1 MFNYITGF
9 SVYTLAMIGIIALAF
24 VIMKK
29 CSYQVKKAKS
39 RNNFLELETSL
50 PIQPRKT
57 VHVIR
62 AGNEKFLIAADAER
76 TTFLTRLESD
86 KTQQNVV
93 QMEDYKLS
101 SQEPQQMIEYQE
113 DPAFFKGLMK
123 KL

>member
-62 AGNEKFLIAADAER
+62 AGNEKFLLAADTER
-76 TTFLTRLESD
+76 TTFLTKLD
-86 KTQQNVV
+86 TNQQNVV
-93 QMEDYKLS
+93 QFEDYKTTHQAP
-101 SQEPQQMIEYQE
+101 QEIKEQLE
-113 DPAFFKGLMK
+113 DPAFFKGLIK

>member
-24 VIMKK
+24 FIMKK
-29 CSYQVKKAKS
+29 CSFQAKRAKS

-57 VHVIR
+57 VHIIR
-62 AGNEKFLIAADAER
+62 AGNERFLVAADAER
-76 TTFLTRLESD
+76 TTFLTKIENA
-86 KTQQNVV
+86 QQNVV
-93 QMEDYKLS
+93 QM
-101 SQEPQQMIEYQE
+101 QEFKNTQQMPQQQIREQLE
-113 DPAFFKGLMK
+113 DETFFKGLIS